1 MTKKQALPKETSPL
15 FVIIHVLLL
24 LVWVGGAMYAVQF
37 ILARITLIIV
47 GANITERPSALAWY
61 FILSDLLTASVIIL
75 FPKFLLPRLIPQPV
89 INKPS
94 KKKLSKKA
102 WWKEIAHELGLKDLP
117 TWSDIGLALVSYIA
131 YLILALIL
139 TSFFNI
145 FPWFNSNEAQNVG
158 FGMFMSKPE
167 LILAFF
173 STVVITPIIE
183 EMIFRGFLYGKLR
196 EVLAGKISNLA
207 SIIISVVLTSALFG
221 LMHGQWN
228 VGVDVFGLS
237 VILCLLREI
246 TGTIHAGILLH
257 ILKNGIAFYLVFVLG
272 AGLL

>member
-1 MTKKQALPKETSPL
+1 MTRQQTLPKETSPL
-15 FVIIHVLLL
+15 FVVFYVLLL
-24 LVWVGGAMYAVQF
+24 LVWVGGAMYAIQF
-37 ILARITLIIV
+37 ILARIALITV
-47 GANITERPSALAWY
+47 GASMTERPGALAWY
-61 FILSDLLTASVIIL
+61 YILSDLLTASVIIL
-75 FPKFLLPRLIPQPV
+75 LPKFLLPRLIPQPV
-89 INKPS
+89 ISKPS
-94 KKKLSKKA
+94 KKKLSKKT

-131 YLILALIL
+131 YLVLALIL

-158 FGMFMSKPE
+158 FGMFMSRPE

-207 SIIISVVLTSALFG
+207 SIIVSVVLTSALFG

>member
-37 ILARITLIIV
+37 ILARITLITV
-47 GANITERPSALAWY
+47 GTNITERPSALAWY
-61 FILSDLLTASVIIL
+61 YILSDLLTASVIIL
-75 FPKFLLPRLIPQPV
+75 LPKFLLPRLIPRP
-89 INKPS
+89 INSKPP
-94 KKKLSKKA
+94 KKQLGKKA

-117 TWSDIGLALVSYIA
+117 TWSDIGLALVSYVA
-131 YLILALIL
+131 YLVLAMVL
-139 TSFFNI
+139 TSLFSV

-158 FGMFMSKPE
+158 FGMFMSRQE

>member
-1 MTKKQALPKETSPL
+1 MTKKHALPKETSPL
-15 FVIIHVLLL
+15 FVIIYVLLL

-61 FILSDLLTASVIIL
+61 FILSDLLTASAIIL
-75 FPKFLLPRLIPQPV
+75 LPKFLLPRLIPQPV
-89 INKPS
+89 ISNPS

-131 YLILALIL
+131 YLVLALIL

-145 FPWFNSNEAQNVG
+145 FPWFNANEAQNVG

>member
-1 MTKKQALPKETSPL
+1 MTRKQALPKETSPL
-15 FVIIHVLLL
+15 FVIIYVLLL

-158 FGMFMSKPE
+158 FGMFMSRQE

-196 EVLAGKISNLA
+196 EALAGKISNLA
-207 SIIISVVLTSALFG
+207 SIIISVILTSALFG

>member
-1 MTKKQALPKETSPL
+1 MTRKQALPKKTSPL
-15 FVIIHVLLL
+15 FVIIYVLLL

-37 ILARITLIIV
+37 ILARITLITV

-61 FILSDLLTASVIIL
+61 FILSDLLTASAIIL
-75 FPKFLLPRLIPQPV
+75 LPKFLLPRLIPQPV
-89 INKPS
+89 TSKPS
-94 KKKLSKKA
+94 KKKLSKRA

-131 YLILALIL
+131 YLVLALIL

-158 FGMFMSKPE
+158 FGMFMSRQE

-196 EVLAGKISNLA
+196 EVMAGKISNLA

>member
-1 MTKKQALPKETSPL
+1 MIRKQALPKETDSL
-15 FVIIHVLLL
+15 LVIIHVLLL

-37 ILARITLIIV
+37 ILARVTLIIV

-61 FILSDLLTASVIIL
+61 YTLSDLLTVSVIIL
-75 FPKFLLPRLIPQPV
+75 LPKFLLPRLIPQP
-89 INKPS
+89 INS
-94 KKKLSKKA
+94 KSPKRQLSKKA
-102 WWKEIAHELGLKDLP
+102 WWKEIAYELGLKDLP

-131 YLILALIL
+131 YLVLALIL
-139 TSFFNI
+139 TSFFSI

-158 FGMFMSKPE
+158 FGMFMSRPE

-183 EMIFRGFLYGKLR
+183 EVIFRGFLYGKLR
-196 EVLAGKISNLA
+196 EVLAEKNSNVA
-207 SIIISVVLTSALFG
+207 SIIISVILTSALFG

>member
-15 FVIIHVLLL
+15 FVIIYVLLL

-61 FILSDLLTASVIIL
+61 YILSDLLTASAIIL
-75 FPKFLLPRLIPQPV
+75 LPKFLLPRLIPQPV

-94 KKKLSKKA
+94 KKKLSKKT

-131 YLILALIL
+131 YLVLALIL

-158 FGMFMSKPE
+158 FGMFMSRQE

-207 SIIISVVLTSALFG
+207 SIIISIVLTSALFG